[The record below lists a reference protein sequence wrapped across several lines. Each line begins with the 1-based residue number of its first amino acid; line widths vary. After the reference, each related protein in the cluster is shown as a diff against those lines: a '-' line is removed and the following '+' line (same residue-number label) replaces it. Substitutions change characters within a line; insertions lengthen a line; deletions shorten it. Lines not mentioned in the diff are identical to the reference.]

1 MEEMMDYLGMESL
14 LSRADCTYSA
24 AEIHGVACG
33 LLVINMNTD
42 TEAWLKQV
50 FPERDTQNI
59 LQNEIAAEL
68 NTVFKTIRTQMQ
80 DSNLEFEVLL
90 PSDEDS
96 LADRVDA
103 MQEWTQGF
111 LLGISLAGLKEFNEM
126 PGDSH
131 EILMHLMEIG
141 QESEFD
147 LGQEDE
153 SEDAYVEIVEFLR
166 MGVLLIAEEMQPV
179 ETSQT
184 LH

>member
-1 MEEMMDYLGMESL
+1 MEEMIDYLGMESL

-33 LLVINMNTD
+33 LLVVNMNTD
-42 TEAWLKQV
+42 NETWLKQV
-50 FPERDTQNI
+50 FTMRDKHNV

-68 NTVFKTIRTQMQ
+68 NGLFKHVRSQMQ
-80 DSNLEFEVLL
+80 DSNLEFDVLL
-90 PSDEDS
+90 PEDEEV

-111 LLGISLAGLKEFNEM
+111 LLGISLAGLKDFSQM
-126 PGDSH
+126 PEDSR
-131 EILMHLMEIG
+131 ELLMHFMEIG

-147 LGQEDE
+147 LGDEDE

-166 MGVLLIAEEMQPV
+166 MGVLLIAEEMQPL